1 MQNRLTPQE
10 YERELNQSSEEKIR
24 KLTNRSKG
32 TVDEEFGVWFGVGI
46 AVGVVLGFGG
56 CFYTTADYRLD
67 DYGLGLGILTW
78 LKFIIVCGLLPVI
91 AGVLYNV
98 VVKNYNK
105 EIKARCDEIRK
116 TCDAELEKYRA
127 SYIKEVQQLSSDYM
141 DNALVRQCCSKITD
155 YMKVLIR
162 EADRSP
168 HIEAIGINFHVI
180 VTENDVR
187 IGDSENAHD
196 MSWDLNKL
204 RYKKLDYMAQ
214 GAVAYAIQDK
224 VKIDLQNM
232 FPVDP
237 GGGVSEVTS
246 SLSYGYYW
254 RIHIR
259 YIALNGKYREVRDIR
274 TDK

>member
-1 MQNRLTPQE
+1 MLFQ
-10 YERELNQSSEEKIR
+10 
-24 KLTNRSKG
+24 
-32 TVDEEFGVWFGVGI
+32 
-46 AVGVVLGFGG
+46 
-56 CFYTTADYRLD
+56 DYRLH
-67 DYGLGLGILTW
+67 
-78 LKFIIVCGLLPVI
+78 
-91 AGVLYNV
+91 
-98 VVKNYNK
+98 
-105 EIKARCDEIRK
+105 E
-116 TCDAELEKYRA
+116 
-127 SYIKEVQQLSSDYM
+127 
-141 DNALVRQCCSKITD
+141 
-155 YMKVLIR
+155 
-162 EADRSP
+162 DRSP
-168 HIEAIGINFHVI
+168 HIEAIGINYHVI